1 VVLFGLVLIGYA
13 AVRARRAGPP
23 AVELPPQPAVVETPL
38 APGASVMDVS
48 EDEPRSRGARIER
61 SPITLVDEN
70 PATPAGGEVSDIY
83 EFLKNAPPEG
93 SK

>member
-1 VVLFGLVLIGYA
+1 
-13 AVRARRAGPP
+13 
-23 AVELPPQPAVVETPL
+23 
-38 APGASVMDVS
+38 MDVS